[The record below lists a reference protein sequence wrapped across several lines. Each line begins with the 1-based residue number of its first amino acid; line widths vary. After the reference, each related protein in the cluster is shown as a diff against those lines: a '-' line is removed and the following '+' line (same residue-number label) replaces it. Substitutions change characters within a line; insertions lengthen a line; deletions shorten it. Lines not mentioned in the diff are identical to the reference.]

1 MPPNFCRICDRFR
14 RCEYILV
21 AYAAIFSEICGHFTN
36 ASIFR
41 ICFSL
46 FAYAFSAYLSISVKK
61 VIAEAMYARPIGQ
74 LYTHTQDLTLVTAND
89 SLLII
94 CLNIRPDG
102 AKAFIS
108 IFFLFCCKSD
118 SEKKSCSPKEFSRIS
133 CLFLNLKCMYAI
145 KSFVWTAERRFFR
158 LNDVLQG
165 KSAFTKKNRCFSH
178 F

>member
-1 MPPNFCRICDRFR
+1 MHPF
-14 RCEYILV
+14 
-21 AYAAIFSEICGHFTN
+21 
-36 ASIFR
+36 
-41 ICFSL
+41 
-46 FAYAFSAYLSISVKK
+46 FAYAFGFLQMPFLHICFICVFSSLIFFHKSISDKT
-61 VIAEAMYARPIGQ
+61 VIAEAIFARPIGH
-74 LYTHTQDLTLVTAND
+74 LYTHTQDLNLVTAND

-145 KSFVWTAERRFFR
+145 KSFVWTAERRF
-158 LNDVLQG
+158 
-165 KSAFTKKNRCFSH
+165 
-178 F
+178 